1 MSFAP
6 PSFPFDLAL
15 AQPGWLWSLWL
26 GVALDA
32 LLGEPK
38 RWHPLVGFGR
48 WAGFI
53 EHRLNRSPSK
63 GRGLL
68 AWSLAVGPIV
78 GGFLALRAATPEAW
92 HWGLDGLVL
101 YAALGLRSLLEHV
114 WPVGQALQAQ
124 DLPTARRA
132 VQRIVT
138 RDCSALD
145 EAGVAT
151 AAVESTLENGSD
163 AVFASLFWFAIA
175 GAPGVLLH
183 RLANTLDAMW
193 GYRTPRLLHFG
204 WAAARIDDVLNW
216 LPARATAFSYALLGH
231 TRRAWRCWRAQA
243 PLWDSPNAGPVMAAG
258 AGALSLRLGGAARYH
273 GRMEERP
280 ALGEG
285 ERPQAADVHRACA
298 LLGRVLVLWLLV
310 LNGLAGVAA

>member
-48 WAGFI
+48 WVGFI

-92 HWGLDGLVL
+92 RWGLDGLVL
-101 YAALGLRSLLEHV
+101 YAALGLRSLFEHV

-175 GAPGVLLH
+175 GAPGALLH

-193 GYRTPRLLHFG
+193 GYRTPRFLHFG
-204 WAAARIDDVLNW
+204 WAAARIDDMLNW

-243 PLWDSPNAGPVMAAG
+243 SLWDSPNAGPVMAAG

-273 GRMEERP
+273 GRVEERP

-310 LNGLAGVAA
+310 LSGLAGVAA